1 MAEFDLQQKISEVF
15 GEAHDLCIEESGKCF
30 EVRWANCRGI
40 LIHKNSDDDKVVML
54 HEALSDGA
62 EELSMPWAELWP
74 WCLRFID

>member
-1 MAEFDLQQKISEVF
+1 MTEFNLREKIQAVFSEAQDLIV
-15 GEAHDLCIEESGKCF
+15 EESGKCF

-40 LIHKNSDDDKVVML
+40 LIHKDSDDNKVLML

-62 EELSMPWAELWP
+62 EELSMPWAELWS